1 MTHALMIPATRA
13 TTTLRNVAAVAAA
26 VEVEVEVE
34 AEAEAA
40 GTKTARGIM
49 TVGTAI
55 MTGAHANTKEGM
67 DVNHGITIAAMMI
80 GDTEL

>member
-26 VEVEVEVE
+26 VEAE